1 MKVILWF
8 IVLDYFNRI
17 PLGTDCVAT
26 YQQTHPNVTVFSQ
39 RAEEVYEQLIEGQD
53 PTLPKPG
60 EVYMLCG
67 GKVATVHF
75 VLSLIVNI
83 ETCIKKGPPCQG
95 FSLANS
101 SRQIDDVRNRSDPF
115 IDPCHPIKLWLHLPN
130 KFF

>member
-1 MKVILWF
+1 M
-8 IVLDYFNRI
+8 
-17 PLGTDCVAT
+17 
-26 YQQTHPNVTVFSQ
+26 FSQ
-39 RAEEVYEQLIEGQD
+39 RAEEVYEQLIKGQD

-67 GKVATVHF
+67 GKDETVHF
-75 VLSLIVNI
+75 LCLSLAIANI

-115 IDPCHPIKLWLHLPN
+115 IDLCYPIKHTLHVLN
-130 KFF
+130 IFF